1 MSSIEKLK
9 ESARLL
15 PEKPGVYLFKDNQ
28 GKILYAGKAKSLK
41 KRVLSYFSGKSSG
54 KTVLMLRKSAS
65 VSTIIVESEGEA
77 LLLENNIIKE
87 HQPRYNILLKDDK
100 TFPWIC
106 IRNERLPRIYMTRQR
121 VNDGSEYFGPYTSV
135 VMVRTLLGLIRQ
147 LYPQRNCN
155 LSLSEESVRAGK
167 FKVCLEYHLGN
178 CLAPCVGKQSEEE
191 YNIGVSDIRN
201 ILKGNINGVL
211 SHLTLLMKRYSEEL
225 RFEEAQLVKE
235 KIGIIARYKSK
246 STVVNNTIKNSL
258 AVGYTE
264 SEEESFI
271 NAIRII
277 DGAVI
282 NSYTLTIKSIIEE
295 DRSSILGTAIVT
307 IMNLMGEG
315 VREVIMPFRP
325 DIAPE
330 GVKAVVPVRGDKLK
344 LVQLAERN
352 AVQYRLEQK
361 RRQSGQTREDRDREN
376 LERLKSD
383 LRLATVPLRIECFDN
398 SNIQGSNPV
407 AACVVFRNGKPSRK
421 DYRHYNIKTVTGPD
435 DYASMEEV
443 VHRRYKRLLDEGSRL
458 PDLIVIDGGKGQL
471 GAAYKS
477 LVRLDLHKK
486 LPVIGIAKRL
496 EEIYYPNDPVPLY
509 INKNSVSLKIIQ
521 HLRNEAHRFGINFH
535 RNKRSGEMLKS
546 SITEIKGIGEATLV
560 KLIKRFRSVD
570 GILKAGPEI
579 VAEVVG
585 EAKSKLI
592 FEQLGQ

>member
-1 MSSIEKLK
+1 MNSTDKLK

-15 PEKPGVYLFKDNQ
+15 ADKPGVYLFKDSQ
-28 GKILYAGKAKSLK
+28 GEILYAGKAKSLK
-41 KRVLSYFSGKSSG
+41 KRVLSYFSGKTSG
-54 KTVLMLRKSAS
+54 KTLLMIRKSTS
-65 VSTIIVESEGEA
+65 ISTIIVESEGEA

-106 IRNERLPRIYMTRQR
+106 IKNERFPRIFMTRQR

-135 VMVRTLLGLIRQ
+135 VMVRTLLGLVRQ
-147 LYPQRNCN
+147 IYKLRNCT
-155 LSLSEESVRAGK
+155 LSLNEDSVKAGK
-167 FKVCLEYHLGN
+167 FKVCLEFHLGN
-178 CLAPCVGKQSEEE
+178 CLAPCVGKQSEDD

-211 SHLTLLMKRYSEEL
+211 SHLSLLMRNYSDEL
-225 RFEEAQLVKE
+225 RFEEAQAVKE

-246 STVVNNTIKNSL
+246 STVVNPAIKNSL
-258 AVGYTE
+258 AMGYTE
-264 SEEESFI
+264 SDGECFI
-271 NAIRII
+271 NTIRII

-295 DRSSILGTAIVT
+295 ERSSILGSAIVT
-307 IMNLMGEG
+307 ILELMGDG
-315 VREVIMPFRP
+315 AREIILPFRP

-330 GVKAVVPVRGDKLK
+330 GIKVVVPVKGDKRK
-344 LVQLAERN
+344 LVDLAERN

-361 RRQSGQTREDRDREN
+361 RRQSGQTKEDRGREH
-376 LERLKSD
+376 LERLMSD
-383 LRLATVPLRIECFDN
+383 LRLAVLPLQIECFDN

-443 VHRRYKRLLDEGSRL
+443 VYRRYKRLLDEGSRL
-458 PDLIVIDGGKGQL
+458 PELVVIDGGKGQL
-471 GAAYKS
+471 AAAAKS
-477 LVRLDLHKK
+477 LTRLGLDKK

-535 RNKRSGEMLKS
+535 RDKRSGEMLKS
-546 SITEIKGIGEATLV
+546 SLTNIKGIGEATMV
-560 KLIKRFRSVD
+560 KLMKSFKSVD
-570 GILKAGPEI
+570 GIIKAGPEK
-579 VAEVVG
+579 VASVIG
-585 EAKSKLI
+585 ESKATLI
-592 FEQLGQ
+592 FEQIER